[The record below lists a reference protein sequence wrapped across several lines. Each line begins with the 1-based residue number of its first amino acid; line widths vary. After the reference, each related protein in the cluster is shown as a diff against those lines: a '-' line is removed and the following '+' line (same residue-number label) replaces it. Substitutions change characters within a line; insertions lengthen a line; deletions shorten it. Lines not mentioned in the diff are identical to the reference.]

1 MTVTQIKDSDYIPVD
16 EARQQ
21 LGLGYKD
28 MALLLEAQALRFRRG
43 PSDQTIQSVLAQ
55 DVRDA
60 ITHLARY
67 REEERQRLHSLFP
80 TTARDMQ
87 QESETD
93 EGSLFTFSASD
104 LGTLLMALVSYFD
117 AERDVYLGL
126 SDDRGDIG
134 KPVTVVSR
142 IYTWLERDSQAGRPL
157 SETVAEIYE
166 QSPDEKA
173 RGEVFLY
180 LMAEVWTH
188 LIKERVV
195 TSQ

>member
-1 MTVTQIKDSDYIPVD
+1 MDQ
-16 EARQQ
+16 ARQQ

-28 MALLLEAQALRFRRG
+28 MALLLEAQALRFRRD

-60 ITHLARY
+60 VAHLARY
-67 REEERQRLHSLFP
+67 REEEKQRLHSLFP
-80 TTARDMQ
+80 TTASDVQ

-117 AERDVYLGL
+117 AERDVYFGL

-134 KPVTVVSR
+134 KTVKVASR
-142 IYTWLERDSQAGRPL
+142 IYAWLERDSQAGRPL

-166 QSPDEKA
+166 QCPDERA

-180 LMAEVWTH
+180 LMDKARGRKST
-188 LIKERVV
+188 
-195 TSQ
+195 